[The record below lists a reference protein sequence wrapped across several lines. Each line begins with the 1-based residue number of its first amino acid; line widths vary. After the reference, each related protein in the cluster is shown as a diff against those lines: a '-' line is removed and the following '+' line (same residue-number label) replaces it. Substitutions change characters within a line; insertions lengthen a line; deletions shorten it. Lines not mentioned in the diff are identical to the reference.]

1 MKKTLEQS
9 VSEWLYFAF
18 SDLEAAERVNKDQM
32 FHHVCFHA
40 QQAAEKSIK
49 AILVFNG
56 KLAPKTH
63 SIVELFKLLPSSV
76 VAEKGNWEEKAEF
89 LNQFYVP
96 SRYPDALPGSLPEG
110 LPNVEDAQKSLELAK
125 DFYQLALDVTELVP
139 TEVNLGA

>member
-9 VSEWLYFAF
+9 TSEWLYFAF
-18 SDLEAAERVNKDQM
+18 SDLEAAELVNNDQM

-63 SIVELFKLLPSSV
+63 SIVELVKLLPSSV
-76 VAEKGNWEEKAEF
+76 VAEKGSWEEKAEF

-110 LPNVEDAQKSLELAK
+110 LPTVEDAQRSLELAK
-125 DFYQLALDVTELVP
+125 DFYQLALDITKLIP
-139 TEVNLGA
+139 LGI